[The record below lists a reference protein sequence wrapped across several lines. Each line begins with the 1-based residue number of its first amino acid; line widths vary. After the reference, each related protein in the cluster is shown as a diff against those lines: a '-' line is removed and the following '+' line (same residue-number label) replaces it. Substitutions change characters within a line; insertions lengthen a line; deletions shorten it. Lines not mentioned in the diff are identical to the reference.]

1 MTTQAA
7 LAETVE
13 IADLDQFV
21 RVLVGWHSQKT
32 AVLKHMLDI
41 PMGSEMTF
49 GETVTPTIMAGDFL
63 DGFKAGID
71 LALIE
76 LGVLPF
82 VYEQE
87 AITTPPTPDAKLS

>member
-1 MTTQAA
+1 MTTQAT
-7 LAETVE
+7 LAETIE

-32 AVLKHMLDI
+32 AVLKHIIDI
-41 PMGSEMTF
+41 PVGSEMTF
-49 GETVTPTIMAGDFL
+49 NDTGPPVIMAGDFL

-87 AITTPPTPDAKLS
+87 ADTTPPTPDAKLS